1 MFMELQQQRMS
12 KRKYP
17 NSHVDDCFLIPCESI
32 QTARNELHSISRA
45 QESGSDHLVTANAR
59 QKHEAIRRQNAWEES
74 LETVRRED
82 LWFKTV
88 SRGTAVDLE
97 KMSEL
102 LADDPNG
109 FFFDGDPR
117 KLINAGK
124 MQT

>member
-1 MFMELQQQRMS
+1 M
-12 KRKYP
+12 
-17 NSHVDDCFLIPCESI
+17 
-32 QTARNELHSISRA
+32 
-45 QESGSDHLVTANAR
+45 TANAR

-82 LWFKTV
+82 LWFQTV

-102 LADDPNG
+102 LAEDPNG

-117 KLINAGK
+117 KLINAGEGWTCCV
-124 MQT
+124 MSSG

>member
-1 MFMELQQQRMS
+1 M
-12 KRKYP
+12 
-17 NSHVDDCFLIPCESI
+17 
-32 QTARNELHSISRA
+32 
-45 QESGSDHLVTANAR
+45 LV
-59 QKHEAIRRQNAWEES
+59 RQNAWEES

-124 MQT
+124 M